1 MTALL
6 ESHNRKNRDT
16 NQWQS
21 FVVGTINQ
29 LINDKTKQMW
39 EAINGQ
45 IKGLGKKIEV

>member
-6 ESHNRKNRDT
+6 ESQYRKSRDA
-16 NQWQS
+16 NHWQS

-39 EAINGQ
+39 
-45 IKGLGKKIEV
+45 